1 LIVGERKEFSAQFP
15 IEQKRDDQGESDGES
30 EKIFF
35 CLPCLQAQMIDPD
48 RNKKKVKRAV
58 PVGQGGF
65 IERRVEKKSQ
75 DHAAEQQGQAD
86 PVIVRL
92 EVFEKTVEGDQEQ
105 KRAVKEELG
114 AHGR

>member
-1 LIVGERKEFSAQFP
+1 MENLRKYF
-15 IEQKRDDQGESDGES
+15 
-30 EKIFF
+30 
-35 CLPCLQAQMIDPD
+35 LPSLSPAQMIDPD

-92 EVFEKTVEGDQEQ
+92 EVFEKAVEGDQEQ
-105 KRAVKEELG
+105 KRAVKRNWAPMDVRNALKSMDDDP
-114 AHGR
+114 